1 MLTKLFNQFLKDVET
16 LLEIAFDALH
26 QRIFDYFDLE
36 PGNHASFFRF
46 YSITWFFSF
55 SPNMRYF
62 SKMLHLG
69 IVFSS
74 LTLVSVHG
82 AWTRYRLVNGVFSY
96 PNCSKGNF
104 SQSTL
109 TSKR

>member
-1 MLTKLFNQFLKDVET
+1 MLSIKEFLIILTWNLVIMPAFSGST
-16 LLEIAFDALH
+16 VLL
-26 QRIFDYFDLE
+26 
-36 PGNHASFFRF
+36 G
-46 YSITWFFSF
+46 FFSF